1 LTDQVWTGVWLSD
14 VPLDENE
21 GAHGDTLLLVKIPK
35 GVIAEYEWIEE
46 GKPYREFLA
55 PASLVNRYG
64 PAIVVDAER
73 ELFCGS
79 AGINPEERVDLW
91 TAWARP
97 VL

>member
-73 ELFCGS
+73 ELF
-79 AGINPEERVDLW
+79 LW
-91 TAWARP
+91 KRRNKSRRTS
-97 VL
+97 